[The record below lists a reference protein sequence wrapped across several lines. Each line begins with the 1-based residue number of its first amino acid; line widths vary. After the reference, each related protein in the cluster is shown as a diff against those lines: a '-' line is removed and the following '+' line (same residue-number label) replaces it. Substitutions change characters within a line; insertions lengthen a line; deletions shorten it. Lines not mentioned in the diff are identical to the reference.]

1 MQPGKSV
8 LGTPVHQQE
17 NGAEQYMGGKIFH
30 CRQLEDSWR
39 MGTVEEH
46 PKMGSMADE
55 LQRALTAES
64 TQIQQPIK
72 EKQPCESGSNASHN
86 TQGTEGLNAQHRKFR
101 IAVAIANLQQGRS
114 RVAGREQVLEN
125 GYEEPWQTSSAL
137 TKGQEAI
144 AELTTTCPDI
154 PGFGTTVLLV
164 SRLEKHNRFYYK
176 TKVRCLTFKDL

>member
-8 LGTPVHQQE
+8 LGTPVPQQE
-17 NGAEQYMGGKIFH
+17 NGAEQYMGGKIYH
-30 CRQLEDSWR
+30 CRQLEDSWK

-72 EKQPCESGSNASHN
+72 EKQACESGSNASHN
-86 TQGTEGLNAQHRKFR
+86 TKGTEDLKARHCNFR
-101 IAVAIANLQQGRS
+101 IAVPIAELRQGGS

-125 GYEEPWQTSSAL
+125 GYEEPWQTSSPL
-137 TKGQEAI
+137 PKGQEAI
-144 AELTTTCPDI
+144 AELTPTCPDI
-154 PGFGTTVLLV
+154 PRFGTTVLLV
-164 SRLEKHNRFYYK
+164 SRLEKRDRIYYK